1 MEELGIPASLEN
13 SKTVGVS
20 QLGSLLITPL
30 FTQKNTILDPRADL
44 IITFLKYK
52 PLIRLVRFFL
62 FLVALN
68 KRLSKNGHSNRKSTE
83 LTVLIQK
90 IIKSKPL
97 KST

>member
-1 MEELGIPASLEN
+1 MEELGIIAPLEN

-30 FTQKNTILDPRADL
+30 FTQKSTMLDPCADL
-44 IITFLKYK
+44 IFLKYK
-52 PLIRLVRFFL
+52 PLIRLIRFFK
-62 FLVALN
+62 VALN
-68 KRLSKNGHSNRKSTE
+68 KHLSKKGHSSRKSTE
-83 LTVLIQK
+83 LTILIQK

>member
-1 MEELGIPASLEN
+1 MKRMAITQGSIHVPVKEISLEELGITASLEN

-52 PLIRLVRFFL
+52 PLIRLARFFFRWL
-62 FLVALN
+62 
-68 KRLSKNGHSNRKSTE
+68 
-83 LTVLIQK
+83 
-90 IIKSKPL
+90 
-97 KST
+97 